1 MKKMSQIHNYY
12 DLHAYKRGQSMFKIS
27 RQPTVKSGAV
37 DWATIQFWKL
47 LAKGHSTYISIK
59 EAIKTSGF

>member
-1 MKKMSQIHNYY
+1 MSQIHNYY

-37 DWATIQFWKL
+37 DWPVAGL
-47 LAKGHSTYISIK
+47 LFNFGPFGQKITVHT
-59 EAIKTSGF
+59 T